1 MFHLVNSL
9 DTNLFILGSR
19 QGSEKVQTET
29 VSSELLEE
37 SSKHKSVVAG
47 VQVIVSIVNENGLN
61 IFYNIETKITL
72 AIHSLIIWSAC
83 QQIDSILPCVCSV
96 TDHSLHQNVVR
107 TRKWSTRHS

>member
-1 MFHLVNSL
+1 MQQFWKVVFHLVNSL

-37 SSKHKSVVAG
+37 SSKSVVAG

-61 IFYNIETKITL
+61 IFYNI
-72 AIHSLIIWSAC
+72 
-83 QQIDSILPCVCSV
+83 
-96 TDHSLHQNVVR
+96 
-107 TRKWSTRHS
+107 